1 MQNIRCLIAA
11 SNAYYGFSGLDQY
24 DRKDFEVRFYDSHAD
39 AVEFR
44 TSFTENLAGEKAVVK
59 SNENACAVG
68 IKNA

>member
-1 MQNIRCLIAA
+1 
-11 SNAYYGFSGLDQY
+11 
-24 DRKDFEVRFYDSHAD
+24 VRFYDSHAD

-59 SNENACAVG
+59 SDENAWAVG